1 MNYPTPTLQPLQVS
15 TLATEQSRQR
25 LAAAVI
31 SFTQGTR
38 FSLEPYQ
45 QQILDLFLR
54 GRLTIDEVVY
64 SLESAARFRANTGI
78 A

>member
-1 MNYPTPTLQPLQVS
+1 MNYPIPTLQPLQVS
-15 TLATEQSRQR
+15 ALTTEQSRQR
-25 LAAAVI
+25 LATAVI

-45 QQILDLFLR
+45 QQVLDLFLQ

-64 SLESAARFRANTGI
+64 SLESAARYRATLS
-78 A
+78 